1 MILKRRLFLIAI
13 LALALCAP
21 AGATEAAR
29 GDMVRLHV
37 VAADDTSKA
46 QALKLRVRDACL
58 IQAQSLLADCES
70 AEEAWDR
77 VVAGLDALTRAAR
90 EEARANGY
98 SGPVRAET
106 GVYDFPDR
114 IYGDTLVPAGRYRA
128 LRVVIGEGRGKNWW
142 CVLYPSLCLPE
153 EYRDGAPVR
162 FHSALLDWLR
172 NLFGG
177 DQR

>member
-13 LALALCAP
+13 LALALRAP
-21 AGATEAAR
+21 GGAAEAAR

-37 VAADDTSKA
+37 VAADDTCKA

-58 IQAQSLLADCES
+58 REARTLLAGCCG
-70 AEEAWDR
+70 AEEAWALVNDH
-77 VVAGLDALTRAAR
+77 LDALAAAAR
-90 EEARANGY
+90 DEALAQGY
-98 SGPVRAET
+98 DGPVRAEA

-114 IYGDTLVPAGRYRA
+114 VYNGAQVPAGRYRA
-128 LRVVIGEGRGKNWW
+128 LRVVIGEGRGRNWW

-153 EYRDGAPVR
+153 DCRDGAPVR

-172 NLFGG
+172 SLFKGG
-177 DQR
+177 AS